1 MPKSKSKSLPFFTND
16 LDDSPIDSASESELL
31 KPFTTATYRAL
42 QVRQGLTEERVF
54 APGLLFMHD
63 LHDVDVMP
71 ACTQKCCV
79 SKTVILPNVTIVAAS
94 GHRARHAL
102 W

>member
-1 MPKSKSKSLPFFTND
+1 MANSKSKSLPFFIND
-16 LDDSPIDSASESELL
+16 LDDSPTDSASESELL
-31 KPFTTATYRAL
+31 KPFTNATYRAL
-42 QVRQGLTEERVF
+42 QVRQGLTKGRVV
-54 APGLLFMHD
+54 APGLLFMYK

-71 ACTQKCCV
+71 ACMQKCSV
-79 SKTVILPNVTIVAAS
+79 STAFLLPNVTMVAAS